1 MLAQIVFVYQLNY
14 KATSDI
20 CFSLSTMLEYKA
32 KLVTSDL
39 VSSFLQIASPTLV
52 RVTMVKVSL

>member
-1 MLAQIVFVYQLNY
+1 MLAQIVFVYRLNY
-14 KATSDI
+14 KATSD
-20 CFSLSTMLEYKA
+20 FSLATMLEYEA